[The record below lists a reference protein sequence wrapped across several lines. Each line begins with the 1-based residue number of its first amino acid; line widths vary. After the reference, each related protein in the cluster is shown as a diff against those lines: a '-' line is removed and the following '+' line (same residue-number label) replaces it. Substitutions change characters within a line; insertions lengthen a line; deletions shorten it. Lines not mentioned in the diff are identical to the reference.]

1 VRKKGVAVDFGI
13 VALAASIA
21 MFLVTL
27 LVIYMMSVQV
37 SQLEMSIDAMG
48 KNLEGL
54 KAQVQTLQ
62 AQLQQLIK
70 YSPLFNG

>member
-1 VRKKGVAVDFGI
+1 MRKKGVAVDFGI